1 MTARPARYLI
11 LAIAVASAG
20 CRHSLTREEA
30 LSAIEHG
37 EPLRGLLAP
46 DSERVAHETVA
57 DCRAMYSDDP
67 RVARMAGDSAWILL
81 SSAGLLDLADVD
93 APADPR
99 QKKHCRAL
107 LTSKANKAAFHEAE
121 DARKSPWTSYW
132 TVETAHAK
140 AELIDIPAHTA
151 GHVCFHLPEAEVAF
165 TGDTLFAMGCGRLF
179 EGDAAMMFGNMQR
192 LAALPPDTR
201 IFCGHE
207 YTLANGEFALTVE
220 PDNATLA
227 RRVEE
232 VRAARDRGE
241 VTLPTT
247 IALELATNP
256 FMRARSVEE
265 LAARRAAKDA
275 F

>member
-1 MTARPARYLI
+1 MLEIVPV
-11 LAIAVASAG
+11 AVLNDNYVWLMHDAESG
-20 CRHSLTREEA
+20 
-30 LSAIEHG
+30 
-37 EPLRGLLAP
+37 
-46 DSERVAHETVA
+46 ETVA
-57 DCRAMYSDDP
+57 VDP
-67 RVARMAGDSAWILL
+67 SV
-81 SSAGLLDLADVD
+81 
-93 APADPR
+93 ADPVLAAAAAR
-99 QKKHCRAL
+99 GWTISQVWNTHWHPDHTGGNDAIRAA
-107 LTSKANKAAFHEAE
+107 TGCTITGPAEAE
-121 DARKSPWTSYW
+121 RVSKMDRIVVGGDRAQIGAF
-132 TVETAHAK
+132 E

-151 GHVCFHLPEAEVAF
+151 GHICFHLPEPGVAF

-179 EGDAAMMFGNMQR
+179 EGNADQMFANMQR

-201 IFCGHE
+201 IYCGHE
-207 YTLANGEFALTVE
+207 YTLANGLFALSVE

-232 VRAARDRGE
+232 VKAQRERGE

-247 IALELATNP
+247 VALELATNP